1 MKQLCKLVIISLIFM
16 NSSIYS
22 MLSSL
27 NHAPTGRI
35 ITTMQQKMTTKP
47 FGYCLLKTYK
57 PVIEKIECNNRIE
70 AAAIEVAHKARNKED
85 WDKVKKLFEMAYIYK
100 HDAVVRSNPN
110 YEKAELAVIAG
121 QFGKARHLLEK
132 GLLTFKEE

>member
-1 MKQLCKLVIISLIFM
+1 
-16 NSSIYS
+16 

-27 NHAPTGRI
+27 NHAPIPRM
-35 ITTMQQKMTTKP
+35 ITAIQQKMTIKSTVC
-47 FGYCLLKTYK
+47 CLLPAYK
-57 PVIEKIECNNRIE
+57 RGVEIIECNNHIE
-70 AAAIEVAHKARNKED
+70 SAAIQATAKREWNKA
-85 WDKVKKLFEMAYIYK
+85 KKLFEMSYIYK

-121 QFGKARHLLEK
+121 QFGKAKDLLEQ